1 MRLNPE
7 IEIELDFDDTEL
19 DVSTRQGDIGIVMRR
34 PKQLNYIQKKLV
46 DIKYYIY
53 GSNKYLEK
61 NGMPKTIGDL
71 NKHKFI
77 SFGKGAPSPVY
88 NPDWALKIGMHD
100 VKKRKTIM
108 RVNSVM
114 GLLLAVESG
123 VGLAALP
130 EYLVSNSN
138 NVIKVLPKV
147 EGPIT
152 EAHFVYPQSLKNTAR
167 VQAFRNFLFS
177 KIGDWK

>member
-1 MRLNPE
+1 
-7 IEIELDFDDTEL
+7 
-19 DVSTRQGDIGIVMRR
+19 
-34 PKQLNYIQKKLV
+34 
-46 DIKYYIY
+46 
-53 GSNKYLEK
+53 
-61 NGMPKTIGDL
+61 MPKTITDL

-88 NPDWALKIGMHD
+88 NPDWALKLGMHD
-100 VKKRKTIM
+100 GKKRKTIM
-108 RVNSVM
+108 KGNSVM

-130 EYLVSNSN
+130 EYLVTNSSKG
-138 NVIKVLPKV
+138 IQVLPKS

-167 VQAFRNFLFS
+167 VRAFRNFLFS

>member
-1 MRLNPE
+1 
-7 IEIELDFDDTEL
+7 
-19 DVSTRQGDIGIVMRR
+19 MRR

-46 DIKYYIY
+46 DIKYYVY

-61 NGMPKTIGDL
+61 FGMPKTIADL

-88 NPDWALKIGMHD
+88 NPDWALKLGMHD
-100 VKKRKTIM
+100 GKKRKTVM
-108 RVNSVM
+108 KVNSVM

-123 VGLAALP
+123 SALP
-130 EYLVSNSN
+130 EYLVSNST
-138 NVIKVLPKV
+138 NVIKVLPKS